1 MNLKIGI
8 RKLVAVAVLA
18 TPFVVSG
25 CEDDI
30 TQAEVEETL
39 LLSIAPQGGAMDV
52 DPNGPIVIDFSH
64 PMMEGMEQYADVHEG
79 HVEGPLVPGSWS
91 WNEGRTKLTFT
102 PDSPLKPL
110 TQYVVHLGGG
120 MQDQTGHHINYEEHG
135 LGTGN
140 GGMGGQWM
148 TQEMHQGGNHGYG
161 NGMGGMGMGTNWSH
175 PTNGGYGMTFTFTT
189 S

>member
-1 MNLKIGI
+1 MNLNIGI
-8 RKLVAVAVLA
+8 RKLVAAAVLA

-30 TQAEVEETL
+30 TQAEVEEPL
-39 LLSIAPQGGAMDV
+39 LLSIVPQGGAMDV

-79 HVEGPLVPGSWS
+79 HVEGTPVPGSWS

-120 MQDQTGHHINYEEHG
+120 MQDQTGHHINYGEHG

-148 TQEMHQGGNHGYG
+148 TQQMHQGGNHGYG
-161 NGMGGMGMGTNWSH
+161 TGMGGMGMGTNWSH
-175 PTNGGYGMTFTFTT
+175 PTNGSYGMTFTFTT